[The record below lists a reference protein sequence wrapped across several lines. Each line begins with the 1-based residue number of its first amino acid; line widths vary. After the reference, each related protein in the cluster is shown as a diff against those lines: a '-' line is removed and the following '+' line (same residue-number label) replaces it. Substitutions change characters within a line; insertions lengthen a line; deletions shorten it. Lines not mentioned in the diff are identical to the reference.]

1 MTPLQLDD
9 LSLWQTKP
17 YLNGAFCDSGSGDAF
32 PVINPS
38 TEKPIA
44 SVSDCTVRDVE
55 TATASAAAAFPSW
68 RATNPK
74 TRGSIV
80 RKLADLLISNASD
93 LGKIMTTEN
102 GKPFLEAKGEIMLSA
117 SYLHFYAGEAER
129 QYGEII
135 PSSSNP
141 TNRVFAMQ
149 QPVGVV
155 ACLTPWNFP
164 AAMVTRKAGAAI
176 AAGCTVVL
184 KPAEETPLTALAIAV
199 LSERAGFPR
208 GVLNILT
215 CSSKQITEVGKAICE
230 NNTIRKL
237 SFTGSTA
244 VGKLLMQQCAGSLKK
259 LSLELGGNSP
269 FIVFDDCNFEA
280 ALDMV
285 MGAKMRNTGQTCVCA
300 NRIFVQRSIYDAFTQ
315 ALVKRFRALKVGDGF
330 VDGVVVGPLT
340 TARGVAKIR
349 AHIED
354 ATRKGAKV
362 LFGGNAMQRDE
373 GSGQGYFFE
382 PSIVGNMTPQMLSYS
397 EEIFGP
403 VAALYPFDTEEEVLE
418 MANNSNV
425 GLGSYVCSN
434 NNARIWRMAENLDV
448 GIVGVNTGVIAGG
461 EIPFGGVKHSGFGTE
476 GGKWGLKEFQITKGV
491 IMAVPDIETGKA
503 RM

>member
-1 MTPLQLDD
+1 MAPIQLVDS
-9 LSLWQTKP
+9 SLWQTKL
-17 YLNGAFCDSGSGDAF
+17 YINGSFCDSRSGQSFTVD
-32 PVINPS
+32 NPS
-38 TEKPIA
+38 TEKFIA
-44 SVSDCTVRDVE
+44 SVSDCAVRDVE

-74 TRGSIV
+74 TRGHII
-80 RKLADLLISNASD
+80 RKLADLLSSNASD
-93 LGKIMTTEN
+93 LGTILTAEN
-102 GKPFLEAKGEIMLSA
+102 GKPFSEAKGEVMLSA

-135 PSSSNP
+135 PSSSN
-141 TNRVFAMQ
+141 TANRVFALQ

-164 AAMVTRKAGAAI
+164 AAMITRKAGAAI
-176 AAGCTVVL
+176 AAGCTVVV

-199 LSERAGFPR
+199 LSERAGLPR

-215 CSSKQITEVGKAICE
+215 CSSQQIAEVGKAMCE
-230 NNTIRKL
+230 NNIIRKL

-269 FIVFDDCNFEA
+269 FIVFDDCNLETT
-280 ALDMV
+280 LDVV

-300 NRIFVQRSIYDAFTQ
+300 NRIFVQRSIYDVFTQ
-315 ALVKRFRALKVGDGF
+315 ALVKRFKALKVGDGF
-330 VDGVVVGPLT
+330 EDDVMVGPLT
-340 TARGVAKIR
+340 TARGVAKVR

-354 ATRKGAKV
+354 ATRNGAKV
-362 LFGGNAMQRDE
+362 LCGGNAMKQDAAT
-373 GSGQGYFFE
+373 GQGYFFE
-382 PSIVGNMTPQMLSYS
+382 PSVVGDMTPQMLSYS

-403 VAALYPFDTEEEVLE
+403 VSALYPFDTEQQVLE
-418 MANNSNV
+418 MANDSNV

-434 NNARIWRMAENLDV
+434 NNARIWRMAENLEV

-476 GGKWGLKEFQITKGV
+476 GGKWGLKDFQITKSI
-491 IMAVPDIETGKA
+491 IMAVPDIETEKA
-503 RM
+503 RL